1 MASFQVNNVDSLSP
15 SHAGACTPEQSCAT
29 TTALASIATA
39 VVVGSISVMVHIA
52 VCVYQCKCKKMKGQA
67 NITRNGDAVRSEV
80 VYEEVPDNGEGGEV
94 IKMEQNQAYSPPW
107 VQ

>member
-1 MASFQVNNVDSLSP
+1 MSP
-15 SHAGACTPEQSCAT
+15 SHTGACTPEQSCAT

-39 VVVGSISVMVHIA
+39 VVVGSVSVVVHIA
-52 VCVYQCKCKKMKGQA
+52 VCVYQRKCRKKMKGQA
-67 NITRNGDAVRSEV
+67 NSTGNGDAARSEV
-80 VYEEVPDNGEGGEV
+80 VYEEVPDEREGGEV